1 MRAGLKN
8 APEFESI
15 VTDPSQSFRWHVHDY
30 PCAIAR
36 WNYHPEYEI
45 HLITCSHGRQFV
57 GDYIGEFGPGNLVLA
72 GSNLPHNWISD
83 LRPGEVLKGRDM
95 VIQFAPALLRSRA
108 DAFPELS
115 DLELFLTVASRG
127 FEFFGDAAAAGAELM
142 RRIGTAQGFQR
153 LALFFELIDL
163 LARTRERKV
172 LASVDY
178 VPNLDTT
185 NLAIVNEVIA
195 YILDNLSGAVRM
207 SEAAVV
213 AGMSPSAFSRFF
225 KKNTGNN
232 FVDYV
237 TKLRIGRAC
246 KLLAETSIPVT
257 DICFEV
263 GYANISNFNRH
274 FRKERG
280 VTPSRYKKLSTERGG
295 ESIDRAAKGHK
306 ESPSEPATR
315 RRPGQFGILT

>member
-1 MRAGLKN
+1 VSRSVKN
-8 APEFESI
+8 APDFESI
-15 VTDPSQSFRWHVHDY
+15 VTDPSQSFKWHVHDY

-83 LRPGEVLKGRDM
+83 LKPGEVLKGRDM
-95 VIQFAPALLRSRA
+95 VIQFTPDLLRSPAGLFPEFAELEPFLA
-108 DAFPELS
+108 DAL
-115 DLELFLTVASRG
+115 RG
-127 FEFFGDAAAAGAELM
+127 FEFFGETAEIGADLM
-142 RRIGTAQGFQR
+142 RRIGAARGFQR
-153 LALFFELIDL
+153 LMLFFQLIDA
-163 LARTRERKV
+163 LARTKERKL
-172 LASVDY
+172 LASENY
-178 VPNLDTT
+178 APNLDKAT
-185 NLAIVNEVIA
+185 LGVVHDVIS
-195 YILDNLSGAVRM
+195 YILENLSGTVRL
-207 SEAAVV
+207 SEAAAI
-213 AGMSPSAFSRFF
+213 AGMTNSAFSRFF

-237 TKLRIGRAC
+237 AKLRIGRAC
-246 KLLAETSIPVT
+246 KLLAETTTPVT

-280 VTPSRYKKLSTERGG
+280 VTPSQYKKLSMQRAAASMDRATRAFERGREAHRG
-295 ESIDRAAKGHK
+295 
-306 ESPSEPATR
+306 
-315 RRPGQFGILT
+315 